1 MSLYVNWTIT
11 KTANGNN
18 LFVQKQN
25 WFYHLFNLSVM
36 RSEEDERLQLPL
48 EDGQVHGG
56 FPSPVKWPLVHS
68 RIAHMNIQIAESS
81 ISSFLDIL
89 SIY

>member
-1 MSLYVNWTIT
+1 
-11 KTANGNN
+11 
-18 LFVQKQN
+18 
-25 WFYHLFNLSVM
+25 M

-56 FPSPVKWPLVHS
+56 FPSPVKWSLVHS